1 MGKKAKRKLKQV
13 EDFVSE
19 KIIKQNLEDIFGDRF
34 GRYSKYIIQDRAI
47 PDVRDGLKP
56 VQRRI
61 LYAMYKLGMF
71 SNKPYKKSARIV
83 GEVIGKYHPHGD
95 TSVYDAM
102 VRMSQDFKSR
112 LPLIDMHGNNGSID
126 GDPAAAMRYTGAR
139 LSLYAETLLEDL
151 NKKTVGFVPN
161 FDDEEYEPTVLP
173 AKFPNL
179 FVNGSSGISAGYAT
193 EIPPHNVGEMIKAT
207 IYRLEHPTCTLKDLL
222 KIVKGPDFPTGGIV
236 QGIHGIETAYK
247 TGRGKILVKAKTE
260 IIEERKMYQL
270 IITEIPYDVNKAN
283 LVKKMSEVYV
293 KKNIDG
299 ILDIRDES
307 DREGL
312 RIVVDIRKNVNP
324 EDIRNFF
331 FQSTELQINYN
342 FNIVAIA
349 NKRPLQLGLVEYLD
363 YYIAHQKDVV
373 INRSNFELNAAKKR
387 LHIVEGLISM
397 VSILDSVIK
406 TIRNSKN
413 KKDAIENLVSHYE
426 FTFEQAEAIVNL
438 QLYRLTNTDIFAL
451 EKEKD
456 DLNQLIDR
464 LNLILSSEEELV
476 NQIIIELKKTL
487 AKIDSPRKT
496 VIEEEIEDIKV
507 EVKELIAKEEV
518 VIILTKDGYVKR
530 LTPRSYANNE
540 ETKLKEDDFVVAT
553 YEIYTTDV
561 LLLFTNYGNYVY
573 LPVAKIPEV
582 KHKDLGY
589 HVSTLVNIEAAEELI
604 YSIPIDDFEKNR
616 RFLITTKNGFI
627 KQTQVSH
634 YYATRYSRALRAT
647 RLRDDDEV
655 VSVDIT
661 AEENP
666 EVVVATM
673 DGYVNRYDSSEIPE
687 MAIASVG
694 VKAIELKSR
703 PKDKVVG
710 GFYIDEKDILVLLSK
725 NNNVKRLRRDEII
738 KGRKNNVGK
747 QYIQMMKTV
756 DNSVISASI
765 VRHKNANLD
774 LDAYIDSDEGYEK
787 IDYSDI
793 RLATSATGRKISSKK
808 VKSPTRL
815 YIVRNNNDFV

>member
-126 GDPAAAMRYTGAR
+126 GDPAAAMRYTEAR

-312 RIVVDIRKNVNP
+312 RIVVDIRKN
-324 EDIRNFF
+324 
-331 FQSTELQINYN
+331 
-342 FNIVAIA
+342 
-349 NKRPLQLGLVEYLD
+349 
-363 YYIAHQKDVV
+363 
-373 INRSNFELNAAKKR
+373 
-387 LHIVEGLISM
+387 
-397 VSILDSVIK
+397 
-406 TIRNSKN
+406 
-413 KKDAIENLVSHYE
+413 
-426 FTFEQAEAIVNL
+426 
-438 QLYRLTNTDIFAL
+438 
-451 EKEKD
+451 
-456 DLNQLIDR
+456 
-464 LNLILSSEEELV
+464 
-476 NQIIIELKKTL
+476 
-487 AKIDSPRKT
+487 
-496 VIEEEIEDIKV
+496 
-507 EVKELIAKEEV
+507 
-518 VIILTKDGYVKR
+518 
-530 LTPRSYANNE
+530 
-540 ETKLKEDDFVVAT
+540 
-553 YEIYTTDV
+553 
-561 LLLFTNYGNYVY
+561 
-573 LPVAKIPEV
+573 
-582 KHKDLGY
+582 
-589 HVSTLVNIEAAEELI
+589 
-604 YSIPIDDFEKNR
+604 
-616 RFLITTKNGFI
+616 
-627 KQTQVSH
+627 
-634 YYATRYSRALRAT
+634 
-647 RLRDDDEV
+647 
-655 VSVDIT
+655 
-661 AEENP
+661 
-666 EVVVATM
+666 
-673 DGYVNRYDSSEIPE
+673 
-687 MAIASVG
+687 
-694 VKAIELKSR
+694 
-703 PKDKVVG
+703 
-710 GFYIDEKDILVLLSK
+710 
-725 NNNVKRLRRDEII
+725 
-738 KGRKNNVGK
+738 
-747 QYIQMMKTV
+747 
-756 DNSVISASI
+756 
-765 VRHKNANLD
+765 
-774 LDAYIDSDEGYEK
+774 
-787 IDYSDI
+787 
-793 RLATSATGRKISSKK
+793 
-808 VKSPTRL
+808 
-815 YIVRNNNDFV
+815 